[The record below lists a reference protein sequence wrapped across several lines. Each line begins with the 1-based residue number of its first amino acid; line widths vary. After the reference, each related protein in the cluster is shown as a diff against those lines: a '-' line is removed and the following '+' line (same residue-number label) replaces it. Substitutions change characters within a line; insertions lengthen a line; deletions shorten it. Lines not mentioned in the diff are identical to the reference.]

1 MNKYQWKHI
10 KFPALTRIFLRLT
23 ERFRSDEGLTLQTS
37 ALDTLYSGK
46 FTLSARLIKSNNLVI
61 PHTDAKS
68 QFLYK
73 LTSFPLIMERNPYMT
88 EAN

>member
-1 MNKYQWKHI
+1 MNKFQWKQI
-10 KFPALTRIFLRLT
+10 KFPALTRIFLRIT
-23 ERFRSDEGLTLQTS
+23 VRFRSDEGLTLETS

-73 LTSFPLIMERNPYMT
+73 LTSFPLIMEGNP
-88 EAN
+88 

>member
-23 ERFRSDEGLTLQTS
+23 ERFRSDEGLRLETS

-46 FTLSARLIKSNNLVI
+46 FTLSAHLIKSNNLVI
-61 PHTDAKS
+61 PHTDAS
-68 QFLYK
+68 QFPYK
-73 LTSFPLIMERNPYMT
+73 LTSFPLIVERNP
-88 EAN
+88 

>member
-1 MNKYQWKHI
+1 METHQV
-10 KFPALTRIFLRLT
+10 PALTRIFLRLT
-23 ERFRSDEGLTLQTS
+23 VRFRSDEGLTLETS
-37 ALDTLYSGK
+37 ALVTLYGGK
-46 FTLSARLIKSNNLVI
+46 FTLSAQLIKSNNLVI

-68 QFLYK
+68 QFLYQ

>member
-1 MNKYQWKHI
+1 MKTHL
-10 KFPALTRIFLRLT
+10 LTRIFLRLT
-23 ERFRSDEGLTLQTS
+23 VRFRSDEGLTLETS
-37 ALDTLYSGK
+37 ALETLYSGK
-46 FTLSARLIKSNNLVI
+46 FTLSAQLIKSNNLVI

-88 EAN
+88 ETN